1 MRQFGEK
8 MQLRIPFSEYLLFEL
23 SWHQVKHFIMKR
35 HNGTIGCVW
44 AGKLLPKL
52 PPVAAHGSAP
62 PVIAARG

>member
-1 MRQFGEK
+1 MR
-8 MQLRIPFSEYLLFEL
+8 
-23 SWHQVKHFIMKR
+23 R